1 MILIFTYGKRFTGKA
16 FFLDF
21 HKKHD
26 TLICMIKRILTLC
39 IFVLL
44 TVFTAKAQSSFVK
57 AEGGQFILD
66 GKPYYFIG
74 TNYWFGAIIASPAV
88 YGNRERLLRELD
100 FMKSKGITNLRIQA
114 GAEGPD
120 NEPYR
125 VTPSL
130 QVSPGKYNDEILD
143 GLDFLLS
150 EMEKRGQHAILFLNN
165 SWDWSGGY
173 AQYLN
178 WNGYGPIP
186 YPMVKPNTWPEF
198 MKFSGQFINCKNCQ
212 DQFREHIRFMLT
224 RTNRYTGRKYI
235 DDPTVMTW
243 EIGNEPRAFS
253 MENIP
258 AFEKYIKETAALIKE
273 IDKNHLVTTGTE
285 GQWGCE
291 NSLEVFERIHA
302 QPEID
307 YLTMHIWPKNWS
319 WLNVKNIP
327 GTLDIS
333 IKNTND
339 YMDAHIAVARKLSK
353 PIVLEEFGLPRD
365 FHGYQPAEKTSCRDS
380 YYENAFKQVLD
391 HCKKNDVLAGC
402 NFWSFGGEGRPA
414 HVFWVK
420 GDDYLGD
427 PPNEEQGLNS
437 VFNTDSTIPV
447 IEKHTRQLTKCL
459 NK

>member
-1 MILIFTYGKRFTGKA
+1 
-16 FFLDF
+16 
-21 HKKHD
+21 
-26 TLICMIKRILTLC
+26 MIKRILTLC
-39 IFVLL
+39 TFVLI
-44 TVFTAKAQSSFVK
+44 TVLSAAAQSSFVK
-57 AEGGQFILD
+57 AEGGQLVLE
-66 GKPYYFIG
+66 GKPCYFIG
-74 TNYWFGAIIASPAV
+74 TNYWFGAIIASPGS
-88 YGNRERLLRELD
+88 YGDRERLLRELD

-120 NEPYR
+120 DEPFR

-150 EMEKRGQHAILFLNN
+150 EMGKRGQHAILFLNN
-165 SWDWSGGY
+165 SWDWSGGF

-198 MKFSGQFINCKNCQ
+198 MKFSGQFINCSTCQ

-224 RTNRYTGRKYI
+224 RTNRYTGTKYI
-235 DDPTVMTW
+235 DDPTIMTW

-253 MENIP
+253 KENIP
-258 AFEKYIKETAALIKE
+258 AFEKYIKETAALIRE

-302 QPEID
+302 LPEID

-319 WLNVKNIP
+319 WLDVKNIS
-327 GTLDIS
+327 GTLEKS
-333 IKNTND
+333 IINTNK
-339 YMDAHIAVARKLSK
+339 YMDDHFAVARRLKK

-365 FHGYQPAEKTSCRDS
+365 FHGYQPTEKTSCRDS
-380 YYENAFKQVLD
+380 YYENAFKLILD
-391 HCKKNDVLAGC
+391 HCKRNDVLAGC
-402 NFWSFGGEGRPA
+402 NFWGFAGEGRPS
-414 HVFWVK
+414 HEFWVK

-437 VFNTDSTIPV
+437 VFSSDSTIPIISQYNQKLDKV
-447 IEKHTRQLTKCL
+447 LKK
-459 NK
+459 